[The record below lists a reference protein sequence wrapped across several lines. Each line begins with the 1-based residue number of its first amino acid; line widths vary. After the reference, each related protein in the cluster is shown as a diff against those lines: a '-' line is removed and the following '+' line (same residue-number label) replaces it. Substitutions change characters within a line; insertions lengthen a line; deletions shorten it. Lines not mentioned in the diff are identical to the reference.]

1 MALTE
6 AFRALGHVFV
16 AACTAS
22 TEATRDALRDARAA
36 GVPPADVD
44 EALLL
49 VIAYAGVPAAVLAFG
64 VWRELEP
71 IVATEAVPDDRRAAG
86 ERTFAEVYGPRTERI
101 KEELRGLHP
110 VLLDSIIEDSY
121 GRILARTRL
130 SARDRELLA
139 IPMLVALG
147 AGRQTA
153 AHALGARAA
162 GASEEDVLEAV
173 ELADGFISAE
183 EVAATQARLAEF
195 LNQERGR

>member
-1 MALTE
+1 MALSE
-6 AFRALGHVFV
+6 GFRALGHVFV

-22 TEATRDALRDARAA
+22 PEATRDALRDARAA

-71 IVATEAVPDDRRAAG
+71 NAATGPVETDRRAAG
-86 ERTFAEVYGPRTERI
+86 ERTFADVYGPRTERI
-101 KEELRGLHP
+101 KEELRALHP
-110 VLLDSIIEDSY
+110 VLLDSIVEDSY
-121 GRILARTRL
+121 GRILARTGL
-130 SARDRELLA
+130 PARDRELLA

-147 AGRQTA
+147 AHRQAA

-162 GASEEDVLEAV
+162 GASEEEVLEAA
-173 ELADGFISAE
+173 ELADGFVNAE
-183 EVAATQARLAEF
+183 EIAAIQARLAEI
-195 LNQERGR
+195 LRREG